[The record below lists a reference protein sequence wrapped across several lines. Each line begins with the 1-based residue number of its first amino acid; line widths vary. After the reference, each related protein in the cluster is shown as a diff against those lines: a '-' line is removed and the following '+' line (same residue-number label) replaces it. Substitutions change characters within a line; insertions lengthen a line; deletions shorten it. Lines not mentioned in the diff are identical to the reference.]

1 MRVQTWER
9 GVLMGTDAAKSAGQ
23 AAEAIRAL
31 NHATI
36 STVGYGPNDVYDV
49 VAELVVLTERLPQ
62 AFGQLARILEHLN
75 NKGQLGFD
83 PGSPFA
89 GHPADGV
96 TELNTVFSRAS
107 ASANELRYALADG
120 QRILSAAH
128 SIDPLTTVP

>member
-1 MRVQTWER
+1 
-9 GVLMGTDAAKSAGQ
+9 MGTDAANSAGQ
-23 AAEAIRAL
+23 AAEAIRAI

-36 STVGYGPNDVYDV
+36 TTVGYRPNDVYDV

-96 TELNTVFSRAS
+96 TELNAVFSRAS

-128 SIDPLTTVP
+128 SIDPLDTVP